1 MDVKV
6 KVKTE
11 NPESEE
17 DKEADVKGKVK
28 EINLFVLN
36 EEELGSGLIKDDVVD
51 FDDLGEYMC
60 YYFDMRYYFDVKDEI
75 DVEKNQGSKD
85 ET

>member
-11 NPESEE
+11 NLESEE

-28 EINLFVLN
+28 EINSFVLN

-51 FDDLGEYMC
+51 FDDLGEYM
-60 YYFDMRYYFDVKDEI
+60 RYYFDVEDEI